1 MIKKP
6 FSGTAGIG
14 RRRNPRVLQGGFLL
28 AALVWVCFWPAP
40 AQGQTPLSVPG
51 ITEPIKDVTLS
62 LTVGGTISKISFR
75 EGVHVKKGRTL
86 IVLDNKLEELEVK
99 RRKLLWE
106 SKAEVQSAMAR
117 VATLKSQFESTREL
131 FESTGSVSK
140 DELDRLELEYKLAV
154 AEQERLE
161 IAEERERVE
170 YDIAVE
176 TLRKKTLKAP
186 IDGVIIKLFL
196 EEGESCEGLQPLVRL
211 VDPGKCLMVCNAEEW
226 LGRTIKKGQKVDLKI
241 RIGSEFL
248 MREGRVIFVSPVADA
263 ASGLLEVKA
272 EFENQDG
279 LVRPGVSGFMLFKAP

>member
-1 MIKKP
+1 MIKKA
-6 FSGTAGIG
+6 FSGTPGIG
-14 RRRNPRVLQGGFLL
+14 RRRNPKVLQGGFLL
-28 AALVWVCFWPAP
+28 GAFVWVCFLSAP

-62 LTVGGTISKISFR
+62 LTVGGTISNISFR
-75 EGVHVKKGRTL
+75 EGAHVKKGQTL
-86 IVLDNKLEELEVK
+86 IVLDNKLEELEVR

-106 SKAEVQSAMAR
+106 SKAEVESAMAR

-140 DELDRLELEYKLAV
+140 DELERLELEFKLAV

-170 YDIAVE
+170 YEIAVE

-196 EEGESCEGLQPLVRL
+196 EEGETSEALQPLLRL

-241 RIGSEFL
+241 RIGAEFL
-248 MREGRVIFVSPVADA
+248 LREGRVIFVSPVADA

-279 LVRPGVSGFMLFKAP
+279 LVRPGVSGFMVFKAP